1 MLVFAVS
8 VLVTVLGDMRTD
20 INKTMLDVAL
30 IKQQVGIPN
39 TSSVAAKMHKEG

>member
-30 IKQQVGIPN
+30 IKQKVGIVNILSAEPG
-39 TSSVAAKMHKEG
+39 AHKEG

>member
-1 MLVFAVS
+1 MMVFAVS

-30 IKQQVGIPN
+30 IKQQVGIAN
-39 TSSVAAKMHKEG
+39 ISSVESRSHKEG